1 VRDWGSKEA
10 VAIPTGTICDSIHG
24 GGAGYGDPLLR
35 DPGLVVDEVREGLLT
50 PGRARDVFGVAVHDD
65 GSGHDPA
72 ETARL
77 REAVAR

>member
-1 VRDWGSKEA
+1 
-10 VAIPTGTICDSIHG
+10 
-24 GGAGYGDPLLR
+24 
-35 DPGLVVDEVREGLLT
+35 VVDEVREGLLT
-50 PGRARDVFGVAVHDD
+50 PARARDVFGVAVHED